1 MPVIRAR
8 RPESSCRL
16 DFKGSRKTA
25 QNIFFSFLFT
35 VALAT
40 L

>member
-8 RPESSCRL
+8 HPESSCRL

-25 QNIFFSFLFT
+25 QSIFSFLST